1 MENQKIII
9 ALLVI
14 IIAILVV
21 GIVIFSPFGAKEDTN
36 LAISKEKI
44 NEGDSFA
51 VKLTDSKGNAIT
63 NATVNIKFTD
73 NEGTITEKNITT
85 YANGN
90 AKFEMKNEGKYSVE
104 CVFDGE
110 NKYASSSTVGNLT
123 VKKVQTESVSQE
135 SSSTTS
141 SSDPDDEWVYGTGA
155 GGSDDPSIHWKKNK
169 NTGYVVYYNEKTGES
184 WEGYNLA

>member
-63 NATVNIKFTD
+63 NATVNI
-73 NEGTITEKNITT
+73 
-85 YANGN
+85 
-90 AKFEMKNEGKYSVE
+90 
-104 CVFDGE
+104 
-110 NKYASSSTVGNLT
+110 
-123 VKKVQTESVSQE
+123 
-135 SSSTTS
+135 
-141 SSDPDDEWVYGTGA
+141 
-155 GGSDDPSIHWKKNK
+155 
-169 NTGYVVYYNEKTGES
+169 
-184 WEGYNLA
+184 